1 LADLC
6 CLIGV
11 TAKENGRPGMSADAA
26 IDSGVIK
33 GLCDEGSVV

>member
-6 CLIGV
+6 GLIAV
-11 TAKENGRPGMSADAA
+11 TTNENGRPGMSAGAA
-26 IDSGVIK
+26 IDCGVIK